1 MPIEVQSGD
10 APEVEREESFD
21 SVGTPEEEAEHNRSI
36 EEWAEEGDTG
46 GDEGLPEARP
56 AEDGSGIKKP
66 KASPPAEEKE
76 KKKPADEKNG
86 EMSLAYDP
94 NARVKIKVDGEEV
107 EVTLDQAVREY
118 RRRAA
123 ADKRFQEASEIRKS
137 AEAVMEK
144 LKTNPW
150 EALRQLG
157 IDPDKAAA
165 DRIMAKIEEEKLA
178 AENPSELERR
188 RAIEQLEKEQ
198 TAKKALEKQIEEAEI
213 KKKREEIRGR
223 IDKQFTAALKEEK
236 LPATPYTVARMA
248 DIVARNLRED
258 PLWDATPAE
267 LARLVKEDLQSEL
280 ARVIKGLPPDQVEAF
295 LGADTVKALRNHDLE
310 RVRNPKLQGQPRKL
324 NPGEGPARPRR
335 QAYTDPDAAAKA
347 LEDWVS
353 GG

>member
-10 APEVEREESFD
+10 APEVEQEESFD

-46 GDEGLPEARP
+46 GDEGMPEARP

-66 KASPPAEEKE
+66 KASPPAEE
-76 KKKPADEKNG
+76 KKPADEKNG

-198 TAKKALEKQIEEAEI
+198 AAKKALEKQIEEAEI

-267 LARLVKEDLQSEL
+267 LARLVREDLQSEL
-280 ARVIKGLPPDQVEAF
+280 ARVIQGLPPDQVEAF
-295 LGADTVKALRNHDLE
+295 LGVETVKALRKHDLE
-310 RVRNPKLQGQPRKL
+310 RVKNPKLQGQARKL
-324 NPGEGPARPRR
+324 TPGEGPSPRSR
-335 QAYTDPDAAAKA
+335 KPSYADPDAATKA
-347 LEDWVS
+347 IEDWMGES
-353 GG
+353 